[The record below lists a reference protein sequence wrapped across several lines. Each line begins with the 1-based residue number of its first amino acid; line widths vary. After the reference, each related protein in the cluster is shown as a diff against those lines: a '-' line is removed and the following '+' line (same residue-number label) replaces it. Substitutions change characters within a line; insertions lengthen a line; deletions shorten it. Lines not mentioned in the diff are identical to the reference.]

1 MRKRDKM
8 PSGRKKTT
16 GRTVVPA
23 GVTFEPPV
31 LAYLDGLAEEA
42 ERSRSWLLNRLV
54 KEHARK
60 NGVELTGKN
69 VNAIPK
75 E

>member
-1 MRKRDKM
+1 M
-8 PSGRKKTT
+8 PSGKKKTT

-31 LAYLDGLAEEA
+31 LAYLDALAQEA

-54 KEHARK
+54 KDYALAQ
-60 NGVELTGKN
+60 GVELASRN
-69 VNAIPK
+69 VNAIHK

>member
-1 MRKRDKM
+1 M

-31 LAYLDGLAEEA
+31 LAYLDSLAGEA

-54 KEHARK
+54 KEHAQQH
-60 NGVELTGKN
+60 GVELTANN
-69 VNAIPK
+69 VSLNAQ